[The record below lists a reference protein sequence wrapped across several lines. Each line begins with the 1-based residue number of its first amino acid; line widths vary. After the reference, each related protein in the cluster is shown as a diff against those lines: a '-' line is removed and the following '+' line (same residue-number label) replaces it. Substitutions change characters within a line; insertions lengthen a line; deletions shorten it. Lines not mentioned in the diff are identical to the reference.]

1 MTSNHIDLITLG
13 CSKNLVDSERII
25 KMFESVGYYVKH
37 NPLKI
42 TSKIV
47 IINTC
52 GFIGDAKEESINMIL
67 ECVSAKQKGQVWQIY
82 VMGCLSER
90 YRKELPREIPEVDC
104 WYGKFDWE
112 NLIKDISGKQHDIN
126 TFERKLSTPSH
137 YAYIKIAEGCNRFC
151 SFCAIP
157 LITGRYKSRKI
168 EDILH
173 EVKLLVKQGVKEFNI
188 IAQDLS
194 YYGIDIYGSQKLA
207 LLIDEMAQIQGVE
220 WIRLHYAYPAQFPID
235 LLDVM
240 QKHNNICKYLDI
252 ALQHSSDKVLS
263 NMRRHI
269 NEEETIELLDK
280 IRKKIPGIHIRTT
293 LMVGF
298 PGEDNTEFENL
309 LTFVKKQKFDRM
321 GAFAYC
327 EEEDTYAAKY
337 LTDNIPDEIKQSRLD
352 QLMSIQEEI
361 AYDLNKAKVGQI
373 LKVIIDAED
382 DDYYI
387 GRTEFDSP
395 EVDPEVLIKKSKKLT
410 IGNFYKVK
418 IVEAMPFELIAII
431 VD

>member
-327 EEEDTYAAKY
+327 EEENTYAAKY

-361 AYDLNKAKVGQI
+361 AYDLNNAKVGQI